1 MSSPDDINDEES
13 TSTEISGSN
22 TQQGIA
28 GRPFNPVWNYFNQL
42 EKKKNGHYS
51 ATPMEAQLLYYK
63 QLTENDESQNSSKKR
78 KADTK
83 NKEDILKYV
92 ESQELPSKRQEQLED
107 GMCRAFV
114 CAGISFNVAKNEI
127 FRAWLQ
133 ELRPGFNIPSPKT
146 LAGRIFNKQLIK
158 VEMKMENELQ
168 DKKNITLG
176 RGFKRGQYKKI
187 AKYASTLWK
196 AFGKSKESCR
206 QLLGQLASYKDNE
219 PPYNDPFEP
228 DCQTLLTWWRAI
240 EDVYDYLPFEKV
252 EALAKI
258 HRYYTTHTKEEIS
271 YINRELTL
279 EDVLVVANEAGDFDL
294 NHEVFKEKGQSNN
307 TESNSE
313 NVVEEQPN
321 YNYDVDSLVDEVF
334 T

>member
-51 ATPMEAQLLYYK
+51 ASCKYCPQQWSRGDISTFKMHIARNCSKAPMEAQLLYYK

-158 VEMKMENELQ
+158 
-168 DKKNITLG
+168 
-176 RGFKRGQYKKI
+176 
-187 AKYASTLWK
+187 
-196 AFGKSKESCR
+196 
-206 QLLGQLASYKDNE
+206 
-219 PPYNDPFEP
+219 
-228 DCQTLLTWWRAI
+228 
-240 EDVYDYLPFEKV
+240 
-252 EALAKI
+252 
-258 HRYYTTHTKEEIS
+258 
-271 YINRELTL
+271 
-279 EDVLVVANEAGDFDL
+279 
-294 NHEVFKEKGQSNN
+294 
-307 TESNSE
+307 
-313 NVVEEQPN
+313 
-321 YNYDVDSLVDEVF
+321 
-334 T
+334 